1 VRYSRDKAE
10 FDRTIA
16 FIDGTFAVALTLLIT
31 TLDVGHATSAFRSWS
46 ALASAVGGQFVSF
59 LITFAVIAGY
69 WLMHHRMVASFVAF
83 DTATIVANL
92 CLIAGIVLLPFST
105 SAVGDPGGA
114 GLALPTVLMAIN
126 VALVSVLY
134 TVVWVFAA
142 RGGLLAHEPTSGEW
156 RATVIDGLTPAAVFL
171 ASIVLAYLVSPDV
184 ARLSWLSLL
193 VVNPLVGALTG
204 RTGRRVPTRRTAIDD

>member
-1 VRYSRDKAE
+1 MRYSRDKAE
-10 FDRTIA
+10 FDRAIA
-16 FIDGTFAVALTLLIT
+16 FIDGTFPVALTLLIT
-31 TLDVGHATSAFRSWS
+31 TLDVGHAPSAFKSWS
-46 ALASAVGGQFVSF
+46 ALASALGAQFVSF
-59 LITFAVIAGY
+59 LIAFAVIAGY
-69 WLMHHRMVASFVAF
+69 WLKHHRMVAGFVAF
-83 DTATIVANL
+83 DTPTILANL

-134 TVVWVFAA
+134 TVVWAFAA
-142 RGGLLAHEPTSGEW
+142 RGGLLAPEPTSAEW

-171 ASIVLAYLVSPDV
+171 ASVPLAYLVSPAV
-184 ARLSWLSLL
+184 ARLSWLSLF

-204 RTGRRVPTRRTAIDD
+204 GTGRQGREG